1 MKTAKDYR
9 TAIVSVEGY
18 IEYTG
23 GSLEEVASK
32 FERRYGVEPTL
43 VEDEQ
48 ILVIPATPEIEQ
60 DFCYAL
66 EQMCETCETMGLRPD
81 DICF

>member
-9 TAIVSVEGY
+9 TATESVKGY

-23 GSLEEVASK
+23 GFPEEVAGK

-43 VEDEQ
+43 VEDER
-48 ILVIPATPEIEQ
+48 ILVIPVTPEIEQ
-60 DFCYAL
+60 DFCFTD
-66 EQMCETCETMGLRPD
+66 EQMYEACESMGLRSD

>member
-9 TAIVSVEGY
+9 TAIKSVEGY

-23 GSLEEVASK
+23 GSLEEVAGK

-43 VEDEQ
+43 AEDEQ
-48 ILVIPATPEIEQ
+48 VLVIPATPEIEQ
-60 DFCYAL
+60 DFCYTD
-66 EQMCETCETMGLRPD
+66 EQMYETCDEMELCPD